1 MVSVESGQD
10 TRYLSHVCVSVCLF
24 VCLCVCVYAC
34 ACACVCACVRVGVGG
49 WVGGWVWV
57 CGCGCVGVWVCGC
70 ARARARLLSRAR
82 GLCIQECG
90 RSKGLYNFFAY
101 PLQNLDILKSPKR
114 SPLFGTFSTII
125 EVPSFFAGFT
135 FLNPTNRNIRH
146 SLRQQYESSFVMRCH
161 KRGRIFKSIRTFD
174 ALSGI

>member
-1 MVSVESGQD
+1 MLVF
-10 TRYLSHVCVSVCLF
+10 VCLF
-24 VCLCVCVYAC
+24 VCAC
-34 ACACVCACVRVGVGG
+34 ACMRVRVRVCVRACV
-49 WVGGWVWV
+49 WVWV
-57 CGCGCVGVWVCGC
+57 CGWVGGCGCVGVGVWVCGC